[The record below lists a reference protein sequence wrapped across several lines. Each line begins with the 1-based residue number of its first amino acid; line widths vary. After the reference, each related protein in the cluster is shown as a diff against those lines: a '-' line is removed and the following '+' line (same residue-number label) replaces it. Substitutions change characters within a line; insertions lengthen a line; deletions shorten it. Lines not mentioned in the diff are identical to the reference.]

1 GVSDTPA
8 AAPTEAPQTSV
19 DPLDQ
24 LLAEWDQKYP
34 PQPEVQPSESTP
46 PDDGLAALDGAQRA
60 IDWQEREAQWQTQ
73 LQQSSDQLRLL
84 QAQAASANVAN
95 EAQINQLKGTVGQ
108 LQQSIQQAEW
118 RQHQDRSQ
126 QDFQRLVA
134 DEQQKLAGL
143 DVDDKFA
150 ETFLLAEASRD
161 PQLAKAWEGQ
171 YFNGYSPLERAELE
185 MAIFQ
190 HGQSLMAKVP
200 LIADASQHAVRH
212 DQDAGAAE
220 WPSAS
225 SHAAPVY
232 SPADRSDQRDPCP
245 SCRVWPCCSG
255 RTPWYGTTAQCRRRC
270 R

>member
-1 GVSDTPA
+1 MMDWLPS
-8 AAPTEAPQTSV
+8 TERSGPLIGKSVRHSGKHSSSSPQTN
-19 DPLDQ
+19 
-24 LLAEWDQKYP
+24 
-34 PQPEVQPSESTP
+34 
-46 PDDGLAALDGAQRA
+46 
-60 IDWQEREAQWQTQ
+60 
-73 LQQSSDQLRLL
+73 LRLL

-118 RQHQDRSQ
+118 RQHQERSQ

-200 LIADASQHAVRH
+200 LIADAKQKAL
-212 DQDAGAAE
+212 AE
-220 WPSAS
+220 RQIRFEMQRLYERTFIEPER
-225 SHAAPVY
+225 Y
-232 SPADRSDQRDPCP
+232 RS
-245 SCRVWPCCSG
+245 
-255 RTPWYGTTAQCRRRC
+255 
-270 R
+270 